1 MRRRRKLRIVAAGGD
16 GTVAWLLSTIKKLDV
31 SPPPAVGVLPLGT
44 GNGISVNLGWGKK
57 TQPRSLKA
65 RHARCRAPAHAPA
78 RRISRLIASSAPF
91 AARDPERGGGR
102 T

>member
-1 MRRRRKLRIVAAGGD
+1 MAAGGD
-16 GTVAWLLSTIKKLDV
+16 GTVAWLLSIIKKLGV

-65 RHARCRAPAHAPA
+65 RHAPPV
-78 RRISRLIASSAPF
+78 ASDAS
-91 AARDPERGGGR
+91 
-102 T
+102 